1 MSGFEA
7 SSTGDTEALVR
18 AYLAAFEA
26 RDVATCVAFYAD
38 DATIGFHLSPVRG
51 RGDVEEW
58 HRRRFAAEARVL
70 RVERIACHD
79 DRALVDAVATS
90 RTLRAWKIPDLRGRV
105 ELLFAGGKIARAQF
119 GLRGHNP
126 GLSEV

>member
-1 MSGFEA
+1 V
-7 SSTGDTEALVR
+7 VR

-26 RDVATCVAFYAD
+26 RDLAACVSFYAD
-38 DATIGFHLSPVRG
+38 DATIGFQLSTFRG

-70 RVERIACHD
+70 RVERVACEEG
-79 DRALVDAVATS
+79 RAVVDAVATS
-90 RTLRAWKIPDLRGRV
+90 RKLRAWKIADLRGRV
-105 ELLFAGGKIARAQF
+105 ELEFADGKIARAQF